1 LKNCNKCGKFL
12 HNARI
17 HLGYKNCTRCS
28 KVEPYSA
35 HVVYPHKTGGYVQP
49 VDKSTKEN
57 LDRLDRRAPARGRV
71 TKSGSSSW
79 DRWLKQ
85 YQETKKEK
93 KRVVQRTDRIPG
105 QIVRTTRS
113 NVSIK
118 TEAVDIYVRD
128 GYDKALSYLNQ
139 LFQADEITLL
149 QKSNVSNYLTDLQI
163 MNRKQRKFI
172 LEVAREKTE
181 QRIQDSNW
189 RNT

>member
-1 LKNCNKCGKFL
+1 MP
-12 HNARI
+12 HARI

-49 VDKSTKEN
+49 VDKSTKEH
-57 LDRLDRRAPARGRV
+57 LDRLDRRAPSRGRV
-71 TKSGSSSW
+71 TKGGSSSW

-85 YQETKKEK
+85 YMQPKNKKR
-93 KRVVQRTDRIPG
+93 RVVQK

-113 NVSIK
+113 NLSIK

-149 QKSNVSNYLTDLQI
+149 QKSNVSNYLTDLQV
-163 MNRKQRKFI
+163 MNRKERKFV
-172 LEVAREKTE
+172 LEITREETK
-181 QRIQDSNW
+181 QRVQDTDW
-189 RNT
+189 CNT

>member
-1 LKNCNKCGKFL
+1 MKNCKKCGQFL
-12 HNARI
+12 PHGRI

-28 KVEPYSA
+28 EVEPYSA

-49 VDKSTKEN
+49 VDKSTKEH

-71 TKSGSSSW
+71 TKGGSSSW

-85 YQETKKEK
+85 YMEPKKVK
-93 KRVVQRTDRIPG
+93 RRVVQRTDRIPG

-113 NVSIK
+113 ILSIK
-118 TEAVDIYVRD
+118 TEAIDIYVRD

-139 LFQADEITLL
+139 LFQTDEITLL

-163 MNRKQRKFI
+163 MNRKQRKLI
-172 LEVAREKTE
+172 LEMTRAKTE
-181 QRIQDSNW
+181 QRVQDSNW

>member
-1 LKNCNKCGKFL
+1 MKNCKKCGQFL
-12 HNARI
+12 PHARI

-28 KVEPYSA
+28 EVEPYSA

-49 VDKSTKEN
+49 VDKSTKAH
-57 LDRLDRRAPARGRV
+57 LDRLDRRAPSRGRV
-71 TKSGSSSW
+71 TKGGSSSW

-85 YQETKKEK
+85 YMQPKKEK
-93 KRVVQRTDRIPG
+93 RRVVQRTDRISG
-105 QIVRTTRS
+105 KIVRTTRS
-113 NVSIK
+113 ILSIK
-118 TEAVDIYVRD
+118 TEAIDIYVRD

-149 QKSNVSNYLTDLQI
+149 QKSNVSNYLTDLQV

-172 LEVAREKTE
+172 LEMAREKPE